1 MENNQP
7 VIILVEPQ
15 MGENIGMCARA
26 MLNFGLTEMRIVNPR
41 DGWPNGRALASASGA
56 DDVINNAQVYKT
68 VVDAIADLHVTY
80 ATSPRHHD
88 MVKTTFTCEAAAT
101 QVRSEAV
108 EGLKTGI
115 LFGCERAGLTNED
128 ISRCDAI
135 VKIPT
140 NPDFSSLNLAQAVI
154 VWSYAWFMAADKT
167 APQETH
173 TGKSRPA
180 NKEELNNF
188 LHRLEMALD
197 ASGFFT
203 SPDMKQIMQ
212 HNLRAAF
219 TRGMLTEQE
228 IRTLHGV
235 VKSLIQPHPSS
246 DSAKKQA

>member
-1 MENNQP
+1 MQP

-26 MLNFGLTEMRIVNPR
+26 MLNFGLTDLRIVNPR
-41 DGWPNGRALASASGA
+41 DGWPNGRAVAASSGA
-56 DDVINNAQVYKT
+56 DDVVNNAQVYKT
-68 VVDAIADLHVTY
+68 VVDAVADLNVVY

-88 MVKTTFTCEAAAT
+88 MVKTTYSCAESASRTRAEINDA
-101 QVRSEAV
+101 
-108 EGLKTGI
+108 LKVGI

-154 VWSYAWFMAADKT
+154 VWAYAYFETAGDAPAA
-167 APQETH
+167 ETH
-173 TGKSRPA
+173 FGKSRPA
-180 NKEELNNF
+180 NKDELNNF
-188 LHRLEMALD
+188 LYRLELALD
-197 ASGFFT
+197 NSGFFA
-203 SPDMKQIMQ
+203 SPDMKQVMQ

-235 VKSLIQPHPSS
+235 VKSLIQPQGR
-246 DSAKKQA
+246 SAT